1 MKKYILFLCALFT
14 LTAGAQKVSEGEAFQ
29 KAKKFLSD
37 KKLKAPRARTRGEEV
52 SKPFYVFNAEDGK
65 GSIIISGDE
74 RLPDVLAYS
83 KETSIDENNIP
94 DALKDLV
101 PILAEGVGVNWY
113 GEDNGTP
120 DEYVPR
126 NTTRV
131 ERIIPYSNQWNQD
144 YPYNAQCPYMPGEY
158 TDWLRNRAP
167 VGCVPISTSQIMN
180 FYKYPKHVG
189 SFNATYSITPPG
201 ASSSDIVTEN
211 IPATDFKWN
220 SMGYEYHFSDSD
232 TSPEEKD
239 ALSELCYHVGRA
251 LGAIYGQYATG
262 VYMNKVGGVLRD
274 LYGFEV
280 EEIKYSYYNRKSNGE
295 EICEYLPDADYWN
308 FLDSHLEKG
317 IPILASGARHAYVID
332 GRDEYGMYLYF
343 PYYIIIQ
350 PSLYVQIGFRERL
363 SMNKN
368 LHLIA
373 FNPPGYTYTS
383 IDKVKADNP
392 NDDAVYNLQ
401 GRKVGD
407 KLEGLPKGV
416 YIKDG
421 KKYIV
426 K

>member
-1 MKKYILFLCALFT
+1 MRRYIFLLFAFISLSVN
-14 LTAGAQKVSEGEAFQ
+14 AQKVSESEAFQ
-29 KAKKFLSD
+29 KAQKFLSD
-37 KKLKAPRARTRGEEV
+37 KKLKAPRATTRGEEV
-52 SKPFYVFNAEDGK
+52 YNPYYIFNAEDGK
-65 GSIIISGDE
+65 GCVIVSGDE
-74 RLPDVLAYS
+74 RLPEVLAYS
-83 KETSIDENNIP
+83 KEASIDENNIP

-113 GEDNGTP
+113 GEDNKTP

-158 TDWLRNRAP
+158 TDWLRNHAP
-167 VGCVPISTSQIMN
+167 VGCIPIAAAQIMN
-180 FYKYPKHVG
+180 FYKYPKHVD
-189 SFNATYSITPPG
+189 SFDATYYITPPG
-201 ASSSDIVTEN
+201 ASESDEIKEN
-211 IPATDFKWN
+211 IPATDFKWDN
-220 SMGYEYHFSDSD
+220 IRFKSHFGDRD

-239 ALSELCYHVGRA
+239 AVSELCYHVGRA
-251 LGAIYGQYATG
+251 LQAIYGEHATG
-262 VYMNKVGGVLRD
+262 VYMHKVPEPLRNI
-274 LYGFEV
+274 YGFEV

-317 IPILASGARHAYVID
+317 IPILAMGGRHGYVID
-332 GRDEYGMYLYF
+332 GRDEYGMYFYF

-350 PSLYVQIGFRERL
+350 PSLYVEIGYRERL

-383 IDKVKADNP
+383 INKVKVDKP
-392 NDDAVYNLQ
+392 NNNVYNLQ
-401 GRKVGD
+401 GQKVGNS
-407 KLEGLPKGV
+407 LEGLPKGI

-421 KKYIV
+421 KKQMV